1 MNLKL
6 DKFLEDLSEWFGIS
20 AAHSLLYNCWVRA
33 SAKLLQYLIFS
44 PDKEDLLVIQGLK
57 NKDFK
62 MFVP

>member
-33 SAKLLQYLIFS
+33 SAKLLQHLI
-44 PDKEDLLVIQGLK
+44 DKEDLLVIQGLK

-62 MFVP
+62 MCVP